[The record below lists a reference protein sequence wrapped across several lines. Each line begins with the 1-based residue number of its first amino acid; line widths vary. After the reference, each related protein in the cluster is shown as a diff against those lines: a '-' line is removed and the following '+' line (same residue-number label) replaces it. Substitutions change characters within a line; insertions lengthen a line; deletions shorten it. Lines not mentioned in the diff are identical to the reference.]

1 MFRKDRVN
9 KIWKEKGATLL
20 EVVVA
25 VVIAGFGVSAVLGL
39 FVMNLRA
46 SESNRE
52 YAACVLLVT
61 DVMERLRAIPFEP
74 RLGDKGDKRDKRDK
88 SVPGLFN
95 ALVVNSKALSSFYE
109 YLEIAPPASVL
120 QVIPEVLLHSTL
132 DLVPESSESYVVELQ
147 VAWRENM
154 NPVRFVTLVVK
165 GGINDLLQAD

>member
-74 RLGDKGDKRDKRDK
+74 RLGNKNI
-88 SVPGLFN
+88 PGLRNVLAPNNTLF
-95 ALVVNSKALSSFYE
+95 SFYE
-109 YLEIAPPASVL
+109 YLEVAPPESVL
-120 QVIPEVLLHSTL
+120 QVIPDVLSRSTL
-132 DLVPESSESYVVELQ
+132 DLVLESSESYVVELK
-147 VAWRENM
+147 VAWKESM
-154 NPVRFVTLVVK
+154 SPTRFATLVVR

>member
-20 EVVVA
+20 EVVMA

-74 RLGDKGDKRDKRDK
+74 RLGNK
-88 SVPGLFN
+88 SVPGLLN
-95 ALVVNSKALSSFYE
+95 ALASKSLSSFYE

-120 QVIPEVLLHSTL
+120 QVIPEVLLYSTL
-132 DLVPESSESYVVELQ
+132 DLIPESSESYVVELK

>member
-74 RLGDKGDKRDKRDK
+74 GLGNKN
-88 SVPGLFN
+88 VPGLLD
-95 ALVVNSKALSSFYE
+95 ALVMNGKSLSSFYE

-120 QVIPEVLLHSTL
+120 QVIPEALSRSTL

>member
-20 EVVVA
+20 EVVMA

-61 DVMERLRAIPFEP
+61 DVMERLRAVPFEP
-74 RLGDKGDKRDKRDK
+74 RLGNK
-88 SVPGLFN
+88 SVPGLLN
-95 ALVVNSKALSSFYE
+95 ALASKSLSSFYE

-120 QVIPEVLLHSTL
+120 QVIPEVLLYSTL
-132 DLVPESSESYVVELQ
+132 DLIPESSESYVVELK